1 MSSILVQ
8 VIVGGL
14 LLGAVYALFSSGL
27 TLIWGMMNIVNF
39 AHGDFVMLGM
49 YVAFVVWTLLGVGP
63 FLGAPVAA
71 LVLATLGI
79 IVYFGLIRSV
89 MKGPMLAQI
98 LGTFGLAL
106 LLRYSVFWGFGANFM
121 TLPENLVGGTFDV
134 LGIRIQASRLL
145 AGVVALL
152 VTLGLHLLLTRTSLG
167 SKMFAVAEDSTA
179 AQLMGIRPD
188 TMQAIAW
195 AIAAGATGIAGALIA
210 TFFYI
215 APTVGETLGIVA
227 FVTVSLGGFGSVPGA
242 LVAGLL
248 IGVIESVSAYWIGA
262 VYKDIVVY
270 SLFLGLLWFRPQCL
284 MGNNSWA
291 RGNAA
296 FYLAFGRAR
305 AGDRVSAAVLN
316 AVPAA
321 AWGAGAALC
330 DRGVGVEHRRRLCR
344 PGIGRTC
351 GVLRV
356 RRLCVDGGVFAFRA
370 AAAGRNSRRHHRQ
383 RIDRR
388 RDRGAD
394 AAAVGTLFQHG
405 DHRGG
410 RTRQVDRHQYRISR
424 RRRRPQRSDPAAHG
438 ARPLVHLGAALLL
451 PVPRGARDHARHH
464 LVDGEQP
471 DGILSA
477 RDQGFR
483 ARGPFARR
491 ARPPHTT
498 LPLHA
503 ERRAYQRRRCAL
515 FDDVRFRR
523 SGIRIGHPDLGE
535 DADHGSTR
543 RRWPAVRTLGGRGD
557 SGAAGGSL
565 QQPLGRQGRGP
576 DFCGVRRHHRVD
588 RAVSAGRHFDIDQSA
603 VGAAEKNTGDASR
616 GGSHPCS
623 LKRAT

>member
-49 YVAFVVWTLLGVGP
+49 YVAFVVWTLFGVGP
-63 FLGAPVAA
+63 FLGAPIAA

-145 AGVVALL
+145 AGAVALL
-152 VTLGLHLLLTRTSLG
+152 VTLGLHLML
-167 SKMFAVAEDSTA
+167 AVAEDSTA

-262 VYKDIVVY
+262 IYKDIVVY
-270 SLFLGLLWFRPQCL
+270 SLFLCFLWFRPQGL
-284 MGNNSWA
+284 MGKS
-291 RGNAA
+291 
-296 FYLAFGRAR
+296 
-305 AGDRVSAAVLN
+305 
-316 AVPAA
+316 
-321 AWGAGAALC
+321 
-330 DRGVGVEHRRRLCR
+330 
-344 PGIGRTC
+344 
-351 GVLRV
+351 
-356 RRLCVDGGVFAFRA
+356 
-370 AAAGRNSRRHHRQ
+370 
-383 RIDRR
+383 
-388 RDRGAD
+388 
-394 AAAVGTLFQHG
+394 
-405 DHRGG
+405 
-410 RTRQVDRHQYRISR
+410 
-424 RRRRPQRSDPAAHG
+424 
-438 ARPLVHLGAALLL
+438 
-451 PVPRGARDHARHH
+451 
-464 LVDGEQP
+464 
-471 DGILSA
+471 
-477 RDQGFR
+477 
-483 ARGPFARR
+483 
-491 ARPPHTT
+491 
-498 LPLHA
+498 
-503 ERRAYQRRRCAL
+503 
-515 FDDVRFRR
+515 
-523 SGIRIGHPDLGE
+523 
-535 DADHGSTR
+535 
-543 RRWPAVRTLGGRGD
+543 
-557 SGAAGGSL
+557 
-565 QQPLGRQGRGP
+565 
-576 DFCGVRRHHRVD
+576 
-588 RAVSAGRHFDIDQSA
+588 
-603 VGAAEKNTGDASR
+603 
-616 GGSHPCS
+616 
-623 LKRAT
+623 